1 MLDKLVD
8 WLGLWG
14 ILSLTII
21 YFTLLN
27 LFFEYVVN
35 RGKENLIIGGGLILA
50 LAYTVFHI
58 KLVIHFISN
67 KFKF

>member
-1 MLDKLVD
+1 MEKIINV
-8 WLGLWG
+8 LGLWG
-14 ILSLTII
+14 IISLTFI

-35 RGKENLIIGGGLILA
+35 REVDNLIIGGGFILA